1 MDGSDSFA
9 EFSGEKDSD
18 DEDDEKEG
26 VLNDAEAQKKVEVNE
41 DGILNLKLW
50 CHMIYPPITC
60 ARIDSLQIINYKY
73 KNRMS
78 FKDNK
83 CF

>member
-18 DEDDEKEG
+18 DDDDDEKEG

-41 DGILNLKLW
+41 DGILNLKL
-50 CHMIYPPITC
+50 
-60 ARIDSLQIINYKY
+60 
-73 KNRMS
+73 
-78 FKDNK
+78 
-83 CF
+83 